1 MLNGIM
7 PTKIPLLKD
16 HLKFHKTSLI
26 LVCINLVPPKYLR
39 ISFKY
44 KIMEV
49 VAIASLQSDL
59 IKTIIRLRFSQ
70 LKAWSSETILT
81 LLQELLILNL
91 ETPSK
96 ESWDLLIQ
104 MMIYSQKMVSIV
116 FGLEERKPLEI
127 SIRFIIQA
135 QLVFIHFT
143 CPKHQMIHGSE
154 YITTLQ
160 TPKTGGSRT
169 TQRMVLSISPLLQ
182 LVDLVIFG
190 L

>member
-104 MMIYSQKMVSIV
+104 MMIYS
-116 FGLEERKPLEI
+116 
-127 SIRFIIQA
+127 
-135 QLVFIHFT
+135 
-143 CPKHQMIHGSE
+143 
-154 YITTLQ
+154 
-160 TPKTGGSRT
+160 
-169 TQRMVLSISPLLQ
+169 
-182 LVDLVIFG
+182 
-190 L
+190 